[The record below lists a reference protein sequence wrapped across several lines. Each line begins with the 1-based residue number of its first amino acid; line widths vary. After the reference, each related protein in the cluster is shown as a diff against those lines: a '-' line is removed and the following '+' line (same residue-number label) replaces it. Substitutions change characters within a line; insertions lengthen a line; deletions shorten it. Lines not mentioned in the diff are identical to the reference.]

1 MQRLLG
7 MHCYLGTRLKSSDF
21 RSLARYKSLLLMAKW
36 LEKELMRK
44 DKWRPGGDE
53 FDYGYGM
60 NGK

>member
-1 MQRLLG
+1 M
-7 MHCYLGTRLKSSDF
+7 
-21 RSLARYKSLLLMAKW
+21 SLARYRSLLLMAKW

-53 FDYGYGM
+53 FGYGYGM